1 MKSIQI
7 NVDDL
12 LNPNDITDKNLNS
25 DRKNGSG
32 SSKKINENKENNI
45 VSETNVNNN
54 SSRIMKE
61 TKEVEISPNKINI
74 SINSIKQHEEFI
86 LKYRVKKPKENIR
99 AKINPLEQELFS
111 LLNMDCE
118 KDLVYEDL
126 LLADDIE
133 KSNESYYVH
142 LLRSGKLDPNKE
154 NFVLLH
160 GFLSSSTHYLAILPY
175 LIRKYNVFIPDT
187 IGMGLSTRPQ
197 IKFSSPEECENY
209 FVEILYII
217 IKKLFFS
224 NKYNIKKDFYAGG
237 HSLGGFIL
245 SRYIIKYPKGIKKV
259 LFLSAAGITDYRIK
273 GTNILKEAGG
283 FLGCIFSFA
292 GCCWACQPKFRCFYK
307 CICFKPFVKSFMGKY
322 YIKIDYDYIKP
333 NEDGSKFIVDT
344 DRVLKILG
352 RLSKTSLDYPD
363 DIYNCLYYFFTVPPP
378 AAVNP
383 VELKLLTESKLKCI
397 FVFGEYDWMDRTG
410 AYRLCQRDRNRFKM
424 FIVTGAGHSFAME
437 NPKEL
442 ENIIDTYF

>member
-1 MKSIQI
+1 MNTVQI
-7 NVDDL
+7 KVNDL
-12 LNPNDITDKNLNS
+12 NYNDITDKNLNS
-25 DRKNGSG
+25 GRKTDTESPKIINGDKEDNIIAESINDDTQKNM
-32 SSKKINENKENNI
+32 KKIKDE
-45 VSETNVNNN
+45 
-54 SSRIMKE
+54 
-61 TKEVEISPNKINI
+61 EISPDKINL
-74 SINSIKQHEEFI
+74 SINSITQHEAFI
-86 LKYRVKKPKENIR
+86 LKYKIKKPKENIR
-99 AKINPLEQELFS
+99 AKVNPLEQELFS
-111 LLNMDCE
+111 LLNMEWE
-118 KDLVYEDL
+118 KDLIYEDL
-126 LLADDIE
+126 LLVDDIQH
-133 KSNESYYVH
+133 SNESYYVH
-142 LLRSGKLDPNKE
+142 LLRSGQLDPNKD

-175 LIRKYNVFIPDT
+175 LVTKYNIFIPDT

-197 IKFSSPEECENY
+197 IKFNSPEECENY

-224 NKYNIKKDFYAGG
+224 NKYNIKKDFYIGG

-245 SRYIIKYPKGIKKV
+245 SRYIIKYPKGVKKV

-283 FLGCIFSFA
+283 LLSCILPLS
-292 GCCWACQPKFRCFYK
+292 GCCWACRPKFRGFYK
-307 CICFKPFVKSFMGKY
+307 CICLKPFVKSFMGKY

-344 DRVLKILG
+344 NRVLKILG
-352 RLSKTSLDYPD
+352 RLSKITLDFPD

-383 VELKLLTESKLKCI
+383 VELKLFNDSNLNCI
-397 FVFGEYDWMDRTG
+397 FVFGESDWMDRTG

-442 ENIIDTYF
+442 ENILEAYF

>member
-1 MKSIQI
+1 MKTVQI
-7 NVDDL
+7 KANDL
-12 LNPNDITDKNLNS
+12 LNSNDTADKNLNS
-25 DRKNGSG
+25 IRENDID
-32 SSKKINENKENNI
+32 SKKMNENEEKNI
-45 VSETNVNNN
+45 ITETNTNSNN
-54 SSRIMKE
+54 SKNIIK
-61 TKEVEISPNKINI
+61 TKSDEISPNKINI
-74 SINSIKQHEEFI
+74 SINSIKSHEEHI

-99 AKINPLEQELFS
+99 AKIHPLEQELFS
-111 LLNMDCE
+111 LLNMEWE
-118 KDLVYEDL
+118 KDLTYEDL
-126 LLADDIE
+126 LLVDDIE
-133 KSNESYYVH
+133 QNNESYYVH
-142 LLRSGKLDPNKE
+142 LLRSGTLDPKKE

-160 GFLSSSTHYLAILPY
+160 GLLSSSTHYLAILPY

-197 IKFSSPEECENY
+197 IKFKSPEECENY

-224 NKYNIKKDFYAGG
+224 NKYNIKKDFYLGG
-237 HSLGGFIL
+237 HSLGGFIV
-245 SRYIIKYPKGIKKV
+245 SRYIIKYPKGVKKV

-283 FLGCIFSFA
+283 LLGCFLSFS
-292 GCCWACQPKFRCFYK
+292 GCCWACRPTFRGFYK
-307 CICFKPFVKSFMGKY
+307 CICLKPFIKSFMGKY

-344 DRVLKILG
+344 KSVLKILG
-352 RLSKTSLDYPD
+352 RLSKITLDYPD

-383 VELKLLTESKLKCI
+383 VELKILNDSKLKCI
-397 FVFGEYDWMDRTG
+397 FVFGESDWMDRTG
-410 AYRLCQRDRNRFKM
+410 AYRLCQRDRSRFKM

-442 ENIIDTYF
+442 ENILDAYF